1 MSTELHER
9 LVVGIDDTDVPDIGG
24 TGKLGRMLVEQFEA
38 DGLGDARGV
47 TRHQLLQHPKIPMT
61 KRNSAMA
68 VVLQSGRSLNDIED
82 WVVRFVRERSER
94 GADPGVAILS
104 RHSDMPH
111 VLAFGRRCQQE
122 VMRLDDADRFAAESN
137 ARLCALGDG
146 RNGTIGALA
155 AAGLRGGGG
164 DGRYVGLR
172 GIRELKGRL
181 TAGEIR
187 ASTGIARVLDEE
199 TDRELDRDDVV
210 DTGDWVRPRL
220 TDGDPVLGVRRSADE
235 GKVWVAVD
243 HKPANDD

>member
-1 MSTELHER
+1 MEIHER
-9 LVVGIDDTDVPDIGG
+9 FIVGIDDTDVPDIGG
-24 TGKLGRMLVEQFEA
+24 TGRLGRALVEQFEA

-47 TRHQLLQHPKIPMT
+47 TSHQLLQHPKIPMT
-61 KRNSAMA
+61 KRNSAIA
-68 VVLQSGRSLNDIED
+68 VVLQSDRLLNEIED

-137 ARLCALGDG
+137 ARLRAIGDG
-146 RNGTIGALA
+146 RGGTIGALA

-187 ASTGIARVLDEE
+187 ASTDIAQVLDER
-199 TDRELDRDDVV
+199 TDQELDRDDVV
-210 DTGDWVRPRL
+210 DTDDWIRPRL
-220 TDGDPVLGVRRSADE
+220 VDGTPVLTVRRSTDD
-235 GKVWVAVD
+235 GQVWVAVD
-243 HKPANDD
+243 RKPADGD